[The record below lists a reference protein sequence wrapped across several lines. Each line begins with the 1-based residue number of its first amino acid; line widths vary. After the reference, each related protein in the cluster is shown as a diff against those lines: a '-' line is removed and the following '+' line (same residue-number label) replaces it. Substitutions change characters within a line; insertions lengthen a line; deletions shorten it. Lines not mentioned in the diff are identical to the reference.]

1 MGDFCMKFIAQIVS
15 GFIWIVGFAVSA
27 IAKLSPLIDDSIS
40 ALAGLIGIIAGL
52 IWVSILFTKRKQG
65 KIALDNE
72 LIENQIKKEQLK
84 KLQSDDT

>member
-15 GFIWIVGFAVSA
+15 GIVWIVGFVVSA

-52 IWVSILFTKRKQG
+52 IWVSILLTKRKQG
-65 KIALDNE
+65 KVSLENE
-72 LIENQIKKEQLK
+72 LIENKIKTEQLK
-84 KLQSDDT
+84 KLQSDE